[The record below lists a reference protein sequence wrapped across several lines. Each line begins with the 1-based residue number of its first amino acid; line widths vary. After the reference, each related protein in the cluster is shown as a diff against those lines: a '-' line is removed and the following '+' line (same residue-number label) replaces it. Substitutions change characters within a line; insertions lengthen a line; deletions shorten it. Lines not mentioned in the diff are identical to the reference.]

1 MGELMFILRHRRF
14 LRLCLAALI
23 LSLFCAACQPAATPT
38 PQALAEDDLWVR
50 DPAAIIFRADVVGGS
65 LPELARMSETPVCT
79 IYGDNRVVWVNVLD
93 SSTYQVLYDR
103 VSDEDIYRFL
113 DYLTVRERIYTHQ
126 AGLADIDLE
135 QFDPVYQTV
144 LINVGGLEHRSDSFS
159 DWDVDWFNRVTDAC
173 KTISRSPV
181 LFVPRGAWLTVQ
193 PAQYTIEAPLM
204 LWEADEQGLS
214 LAAIAASAAPRWI
227 EGPVVERLWDVL
239 TTQPASLILNEGD
252 GYYRFALQVPGI
264 SRDAPAP
271 P

>member
-1 MGELMFILRHRRF
+1 MLRYRRL
-14 LRLCLAALI
+14 LRLCLTVLL
-23 LSLFCAACQPAATPT
+23 LSLFSAACQPATTPT
-38 PQALAEDDLWVR
+38 PQALAEGDLWVR
-50 DPAAIIFRADVVGGS
+50 DPATIIFRADVVGGS
-65 LPELARMSETPVCT
+65 MPELARMSETPICT

-113 DYLTVRERIYTHQ
+113 DYLTVRERIYTHE
-126 AGLADIDLE
+126 AGIADIDLE

-204 LWEADEQGLS
+204 LWEASEEGLS
-214 LAAIAASAAPRWI
+214 LAEIAASNAPRWI
-227 EGPVVERLWDVL
+227 EGPGLERLWDLL
-239 TTQPASLILNEGD
+239 TTQPASLILADGD